1 MTNDTETK
9 IEKPWWR
16 TEFAVE
22 TYKTIGIAAF
32 FFLFMP
38 TLLFQPF
45 RIPSSSMEGTLEI
58 GDYLFVSKFTYGYS
72 QYSFPFFTPVAFAG
86 RVMDR
91 PAERGDVVVFRK
103 PSDPSQDYIKRV
115 VGLPGDRIQI
125 VAGVLHINGE
135 PVKLEK
141 AEDRVEIDAY
151 GGENHVARYY
161 ETLPN
166 GVKHVILKR
175 PGMGAALEDT
185 PEYKVP
191 AGNYFMMGDN
201 RDNSSDSRVSPEA
214 GGVGFVP
221 EQNLVGRAEIVFF
234 SHDGTAQLWEF
245 WKWPFAIRYSR
256 LLNSIG

>member
-1 MTNDTETK
+1 MTTDV
-9 IEKPWWR
+9 EKPWWR
-16 TEFAVE
+16 TEFAIE

-58 GDYLFVSKFTYGYS
+58 GDYLFVSKYTYGYS

-86 RVMDR
+86 RVMDS
-91 PAERGDVVVFRK
+91 PAERGDVVVFRL

-115 VGLPGDRIQI
+115 VGLPGDRVQMID
-125 VAGVLHINGE
+125 GLLYINGE
-135 PVKLEK
+135 PVKLER
-141 AEDRVEIDAY
+141 ADDRVETDEF
-151 GGENHVARYY
+151 GDERHVARYW

-166 GVKHVILKR
+166 GVKHIILKR
-175 PGMGAALEDT
+175 SEVSKLDNT
-185 PEYKVP
+185 PVFVVP
-191 AGNYFMMGDN
+191 PGNYFMMGDN
-201 RDNSSDSRVSPEA
+201 RDNSNDSRA
-214 GGVGFVP
+214 DVGFVP

-234 SHDGTAQLWEF
+234 SHDGSAQLWEV

-256 LLNSIG
+256 LLNLIG

>member
-1 MTNDTETK
+1 MTTDTDSQ
-9 IEKPWWR
+9 KPWWK
-16 TEFAVE
+16 TDFAVE
-22 TYKTIGIAAF
+22 SYKTIGIAFF

-45 RIPSSSMEGTLEI
+45 RIPSSSMEGTLEV

-72 QYSFPFFTPVAFAG
+72 QYSVPFFTPVAFAG

-91 PAERGDVVVFRK
+91 PAERGDVVVFRL
-103 PSDPSQDYIKRV
+103 PSDPTQDYIKRV
-115 VGLPGDRIQI
+115 IGVPGDRVQMIG
-125 VAGVLHINGE
+125 GVLHINGE

-141 AEDRVEIDAY
+141 IADRIETDEDGTEH
-151 GGENHVARYY
+151 HVARYY
-161 ETLPN
+161 ETLPG

-175 PGMGAALEDT
+175 PEMAQFDDT

-191 AGNYFMMGDN
+191 AGHYFMMGDN
-201 RDNSSDSRVSPEA
+201 RDNSNDSRAPYS
-214 GGVGFVP
+214 GVGFVP

-234 SHDGTAQLWEF
+234 SHDGSAALWEV

-256 LLNSIG
+256 LLNTIG